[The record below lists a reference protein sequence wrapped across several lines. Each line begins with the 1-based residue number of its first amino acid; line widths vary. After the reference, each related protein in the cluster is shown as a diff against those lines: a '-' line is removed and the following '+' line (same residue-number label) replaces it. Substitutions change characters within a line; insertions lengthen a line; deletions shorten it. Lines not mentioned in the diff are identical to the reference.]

1 VIAIL
6 PIGLFGNIDNLAHLG
21 GFLSGFALG
30 KIMVDRAPSSPE
42 EWKRANLLGWA
53 TALVIAASL
62 GMAALG
68 VLRAG

>member
-1 VIAIL
+1 
-6 PIGLFGNIDNLAHLG
+6 
-21 GFLSGFALG
+21 LG

-53 TALVIAASL
+53 TGLVVAASL
-62 GMAALG
+62 GMVAFG